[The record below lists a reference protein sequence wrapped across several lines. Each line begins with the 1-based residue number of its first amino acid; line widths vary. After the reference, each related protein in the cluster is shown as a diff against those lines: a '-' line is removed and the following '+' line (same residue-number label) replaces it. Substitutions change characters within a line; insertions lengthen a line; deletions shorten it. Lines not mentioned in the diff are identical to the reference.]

1 MTILHIIEIAGK
13 VAFIYTLWM
22 CLLGVTYI
30 LLDLFMDWYQQFK
43 AARKNPDSKNNQ
55 GGVAK

>member
-1 MTILHIIEIAGK
+1 MTLHHIIGLAATA
-13 VAFIYTLWM
+13 VFFYALWIG
-22 CLLGVTYI
+22 LLGLTYI

-43 AARKNPDSKNNQ
+43 QARKNKDAKNNQ